1 MNRRRGLCEVS
12 VPQMH
17 PTFGGKNQP
26 SQSHDPPIL
35 QPKLHLVIRPQRSLH
50 LELDPINACEDGWA
64 PAGGEAV
71 VLFGLERAPRAED
84 FLVAGGL
91 QGDCGWSGVDYCYA
105 QGELAGLGFLA
116 AAGAGLIVGF
126 WRGESGRRR
135 RCIRVSSA
143 GGIVRLSTTLKTA
156 KPPRALLM
164 RLRQVSTPVLS
175 EVRAVSVSSSSSSS
189 SSSEGDARSPLIQQC
204 HQQRHQRKT

>member
-116 AAGAGLIVGF
+116 AAAGLFGGSWRVRVGKKK
-126 WRGESGRRR
+126 EMH
-135 RCIRVSSA
+135 RVPSA
-143 GGIVRLSTTLKTA
+143 GGIVRLSTILKTA
-156 KPPRALLM
+156 KPPWALLT
-164 RLRQVSTPVLS
+164 RLQVSRPVFS
-175 EVRAVSVSSSSSSS
+175 TVKVRAVSVSTSS
-189 SSSEGDARSPLIQQC
+189 
-204 HQQRHQRKT
+204 

>member
-91 QGDCGWSGVDYCYA
+91 QGNCGWSGVGYC
-105 QGELAGLGFLA
+105 
-116 AAGAGLIVGF
+116 
-126 WRGESGRRR
+126 
-135 RCIRVSSA
+135 
-143 GGIVRLSTTLKTA
+143 
-156 KPPRALLM
+156 
-164 RLRQVSTPVLS
+164 
-175 EVRAVSVSSSSSSS
+175 
-189 SSSEGDARSPLIQQC
+189 
-204 HQQRHQRKT
+204 